1 VTEDTQTKRPA
12 DKRGWFHRLL
22 SRDEAEAEANV
33 RAEPPAAEL
42 GAQMQL
48 SSDLAA
54 QFPET
59 PPELPPGSPE
69 PPIPAPGPDIVPPP
83 GSPGPEMP
91 PPGSPEP
98 EMPPPVEPGPEGPG
112 GPRPDVIPPPGPP
125 GPEMPPPVGPEPE
138 LPTPTGPDVFPPPL
152 TPDREMPP
160 PGQMPEIPPEPEA
173 PGMVGAH
180 ETAAVAGAPAVARS
194 TAEAEWI
201 ERRSREIR
209 GRAAEGEEQA
219 GWLGRLR
226 RGLGR
231 SSAKLTG
238 GIGDLFTKRRLDDEA
253 LEELEELLITA
264 DLGVETSARLTK
276 ALADA
281 RFGDQVTADEVR
293 SALAEE
299 IARVLEPVARTI
311 AIHDAYRPH
320 VILVCGVNGSG
331 KTTTIAKMAHL
342 FKAAGFEVML
352 AAGDTFRA
360 AAIEQLQI
368 WGDRVGCRVFKRAPG
383 ADAASLAFDAYDEAK
398 ARRAHVLMIDTAGR
412 LHNKTHLMEELQ
424 KVCRVLKK
432 IDERAPHDCLL
443 VLDATVG
450 QNAHNQ
456 VEVFRQMV
464 NVTGLAVT
472 KLDGSAKGGVVV
484 ALAQRFGLPVY
495 AIGVGEGV
503 DDMRAFDARAYARS
517 LLGLE
522 A

>member
-1 VTEDTQTKRPA
+1 MTEDTQTGRPA
-12 DKRGWFHRLL
+12 AKRGWFQRLL
-22 SRDEAEAEANV
+22 SPDGAEAEAKTEP
-33 RAEPPAAEL
+33 RPPASEL
-42 GAQMQL
+42 NTPAQL
-48 SSDLAA
+48 PPEPAA
-54 QFPET
+54 QLPET
-59 PPELPPGSPE
+59 PPELPPGSPGE
-69 PPIPAPGPDIVPPP
+69 PPIPAPGPDIIPPP

-91 PPGSPEP
+91 SPGFPEP

-112 GPRPDVIPPPGPP
+112 GPP
-125 GPEMPPPVGPEPE
+125 
-138 LPTPTGPDVFPPPL
+138 PDVFPPPL
-152 TPDREMPP
+152 TPDPEMPP
-160 PGQMPEIPPEPEA
+160 PGGPGPEIPFEPEL
-173 PGMVGAH
+173 PSMTGVGG
-180 ETAAVAGAPAVARS
+180 AALEAGGPTVARS
-194 TAEAEWI
+194 AAEAKWI

-209 GRAAEGEEQA
+209 ARAAEAEEQA
-219 GWLGRLR
+219 SWLGRLR

-238 GIGDLFTKRRLDDEA
+238 GIGDLFNKRQLDDEA

-264 DLGVETSARLTK
+264 DLGVETSARLAK
-276 ALADA
+276 ALAEA

-293 SALAEE
+293 SVLAEE
-299 IARVLEPVARTI
+299 VAKVLEPVAQTI
-311 AIHDAYRPH
+311 AIHEAHRPH

-368 WGDRVGCRVFKRAPG
+368 WGDRIGCLVFKRAPG
-383 ADAASLAFDAYDEAK
+383 ADAAGLAYEAYEEAK
-398 ARRAHVLMIDTAGR
+398 ARRAHVLLIDTAGR

-424 KVCRVLKK
+424 KLCRVLKK
-432 IDERAPHDCLL
+432 IDERAPHDCIL

-503 DDMRAFDARAYARS
+503 NDMRAFDARAYARS
-517 LLGLE
+517 LLGLD

>member
-1 VTEDTQTKRPA
+1 VTEDAGMKRPP

-22 SRDEAEAEANV
+22 SRDEVEAEAKM
-33 RAEPPAAEL
+33 RAEPRASEL

-91 PPGSPEP
+91 PPRSPEP
-98 EMPPPVEPGPEGPG
+98 ELPPPVEPGPEGPG
-112 GPRPDVIPPPGPP
+112 DPPPDVIPPPGPP
-125 GPEMPPPVGPEPE
+125 GPEMPPPTGPEPE
-138 LPTPTGPDVFPPPL
+138 LPTPTGPEVFPPPG
-152 TPDREMPP
+152 TPDPEMPP
-160 PGQMPEIPPEPEA
+160 PGGPTPDIPPEPEA
-173 PGMVGAH
+173 PGMVAH
-180 ETAAVAGAPAVARS
+180 ETAAVAGAPTFACP

-209 GRAAEGEEQA
+209 ERAAEPNEQA

-238 GIGDLFTKRRLDDEA
+238 GIGDLFTKRRLDHEA

-299 IARVLEPVARTI
+299 VAKVLEPVAQTI

-368 WGDRVGCRVFKRAPG
+368 WGDRIGCRVFKRAPG

-503 DDMRAFDARAYARS
+503 NDMRAFDARAYARS
-517 LLGLE
+517 LLGVE